1 MAIRLESNIN
11 GDIRLVT
18 VKLTL
23 HRRIG
28 VLVSGGLDSALL
40 YYLIKKLTL
49 TDDRYS
55 VIPYTIIRNDGSSR
69 YAQPVIDYVHEIL
82 GIEQQYATKL
92 EIDEID
98 SELQVAA
105 GMRELRNTDR
115 NLIYI
120 GIIQTLEEHALHDVP
135 KPYVPTNSEMFNYPL
150 KDLNKAHVVQLIV
163 QLGLEKLFTLTHSCV
178 YDIDTPCGDCNR
190 CNERAWA
197 FTQIGLIDPST
208 K

>member
-1 MAIRLESNIN
+1 MAIRLESNVN
-11 GDIRLVT
+11 GDVRPVI

-23 HRRIG
+23 YRRIG

-82 GIEQQYATKL
+82 GIEQQHSTKID
-92 EIDEID
+92 IDEAD
-98 SELQVAA
+98 SELQVVA

-135 KPYVPTNSEMFNYPL
+135 KPYVPINSELFKYPL
-150 KDLNKAHVVQLIV
+150 KDLNKAHIVQLIV

>member
-1 MAIRLESNIN
+1 MAIRLESNVN
-11 GDIRLVT
+11 GDIRPVT

-40 YYLIKKLTL
+40 YYLIRKLTL
-49 TDDRYS
+49 SDDRYS

-69 YAQPVIDYVHEIL
+69 YAQPVIDYVHESL

-92 EIDEID
+92 DIDEID

-120 GIIQTLEEHALHDVP
+120 GIIQTLEEHALHNVP
-135 KPYVPTNSEMFNYPL
+135 KPYVPINSEMFNHPL
-150 KDLNKAHVVQLIV
+150 KDLTKAHVVQLII

-178 YDIDTPCGDCNR
+178 YDIDTPCGVCNR

-197 FTQIGLIDPST
+197 FSQLGLIDPGT
-208 K
+208 T

>member
-1 MAIRLESNIN
+1 MPIQLESDVN
-11 GDIRLVT
+11 GDVRPVTIR
-18 VKLTL
+18 LTL

-40 YYLIKKLTL
+40 YYLIRKLTL
-49 TDDRYS
+49 TDNRFS
-55 VIPYTIIRNDGSSR
+55 VVPYTITRNDGSSR

-92 EIDEID
+92 DIDETD

-105 GMRELRNTDR
+105 GMRELGNTDR

-120 GIIQTLEEHALHDVP
+120 GIIQTLEEHALHGVP
-135 KPYVPTNSEMFNYPL
+135 KPYVPTNSERFNYPL
-150 KDLNKAHVVQLIV
+150 KDLNKAHIVQLII

-178 YDIDTPCGDCNR
+178 YDIDTPCGHCNR

-197 FTQIGLIDPST
+197 FTQLGLIDPGT
-208 K
+208 N

>member
-1 MAIRLESNIN
+1 MSIKLESTV
-11 GDIRLVT
+11 GDDVRLVAIP
-18 VKLTL
+18 LTL
-23 HRRIG
+23 RFRIG

-40 YYLIKKLTL
+40 YYLIRKLTL
-49 TDDRYS
+49 SDNRFS
-55 VIPYTIIRNDGSSR
+55 VVPYIITRNYGSSL

-92 EIDEID
+92 DIDETD

-120 GIIQTLEEHALHDVP
+120 GIIQTLEEHALHGVP
-135 KPYVPTNSEMFNYPL
+135 KPYVPTNSERFNYPL
-150 KDLNKAHVVQLIV
+150 KDLTKAHIVQLII

-197 FTQIGLIDPST
+197 FNQLGLIDLGT

>member
-1 MAIRLESNIN
+1 MSIKLESTV
-11 GDIRLVT
+11 GDDVRLVAIP
-18 VKLTL
+18 LTL
-23 HRRIG
+23 RFRIG

-40 YYLIKKLTL
+40 YYLIRKLTL
-49 TDDRYS
+49 SDNRFS
-55 VIPYTIIRNDGSSR
+55 VVPYIITRNDGSSR

-92 EIDEID
+92 DIDETD

-120 GIIQTLEEHALHDVP
+120 GIIQTLEEHALHGVP
-135 KPYVPTNSEMFNYPL
+135 KPYVPTNSERFNYPL
-150 KDLNKAHVVQLIV
+150 KDLTKAHIVQLII

-197 FTQIGLIDPST
+197 FTQLGLIDPGT

>member
-1 MAIRLESNIN
+1 MAIRLESSIN

-69 YAQPVIDYVHEIL
+69 YAQPVIDYVHEVL
-82 GIEQQYATKL
+82 GIEHQYATKL
-92 EIDEID
+92 DIDETD

-120 GIIQTLEEHALHDVP
+120 GIIQTLEEHALHGVP
-135 KPYVPTNSEMFNYPL
+135 KPYVPVNSEMFNYPL
-150 KDLNKAHVVQLIV
+150 KDLTKAHIVQLTI

-178 YDIDTPCGDCNR
+178 YDIDTPCGNCNR

-197 FTQIGLIDPST
+197 FTQLGLIDPST

>member
-1 MAIRLESNIN
+1 MAIRLESNVN
-11 GDIRLVT
+11 GDIRPVT

-40 YYLIKKLTL
+40 YYLIRKLTL
-49 TDDRYS
+49 SDDRYS
-55 VIPYTIIRNDGSSR
+55 VIPYTITRNDGSSR
-69 YAQPVIDYVHEIL
+69 YAQPVIDYVHEVL

-92 EIDEID
+92 DIDETD

-135 KPYVPTNSEMFNYPL
+135 KPYVPINSEMFNHPL
-150 KDLNKAHVVQLIV
+150 KDLTKAHVVQLII
-163 QLGLEKLFTLTHSCV
+163 QLGLEKLFSLTHSCV
-178 YDIDTPCGDCNR
+178 YDIDIPCGVCNR
-190 CNERAWA
+190 CNERVWA
-197 FTQIGLIDPST
+197 FSQLGLIDPGT

>member
-1 MAIRLESNIN
+1 MSIKLESTV
-11 GDIRLVT
+11 GDDVRLVAIP
-18 VKLTL
+18 LTL
-23 HRRIG
+23 RFRIG

-40 YYLIKKLTL
+40 YYLIRKLTL
-49 TDDRYS
+49 SDNRFS
-55 VIPYTIIRNDGSSR
+55 VVPYIITRNDGSSR

-92 EIDEID
+92 DIDETD

-120 GIIQTLEEHALHDVP
+120 GIIQTLEEHALHGVP
-135 KPYVPTNSEMFNYPL
+135 KPYVPTNSERFNYPL
-150 KDLNKAHVVQLIV
+150 KDLTKAHIVQLII

-190 CNERAWA
+190 CNERN
-197 FTQIGLIDPST
+197 FNGC
-208 K
+208 

>member
-1 MAIRLESNIN
+1 MPIQLESDVN
-11 GDIRLVT
+11 GDVRPVTIR
-18 VKLTL
+18 LTL

-40 YYLIKKLTL
+40 YYLIRKLTL
-49 TDDRYS
+49 TDNRFS
-55 VIPYTIIRNDGSSR
+55 VVPYTITRNDGSSR

-92 EIDEID
+92 DIDETD

-105 GMRELRNTDR
+105 GMRELHNTDR

-120 GIIQTLEEHALHDVP
+120 GIIQTLEEHALHGVP
-135 KPYVPTNSEMFNYPL
+135 KPYVPINSERFNYPL
-150 KDLNKAHVVQLIV
+150 KDLNKAHIVQLII

-178 YDIDTPCGDCNR
+178 YDIDTPCGHCNR

-197 FTQIGLIDPST
+197 FTQLGLIDPGT
-208 K
+208 N

>member
-1 MAIRLESNIN
+1 MAIRLESNIS
-11 GDIRLVT
+11 GDIRPVT

-55 VIPYTIIRNDGSSR
+55 VIPYTITRNDGSSR
-69 YAQPVIDYVHEIL
+69 YAQPVIDYIHKIL

-92 EIDEID
+92 DIAETD

-105 GMRELRNTDR
+105 GMRELHKTNRNR
-115 NLIYI
+115 IYI
-120 GIIQTLEEHALHDVP
+120 GIIQTLEEHALHGVP
-135 KPYVPTNSEMFNYPL
+135 KPYVPVNSEMFNYPL
-150 KDLNKAHVVQLIV
+150 KDLTKAHVVRLII

-178 YDIDTPCGDCNR
+178 YDIDTPCGTCNR

-197 FTQIGLIDPST
+197 FSQLGLIDPGT
-208 K
+208 T

>member
-1 MAIRLESNIN
+1 MTIRVESNIN
-11 GDIRLVT
+11 GDIRPVT

-55 VIPYTIIRNDGSSR
+55 VIPYTITRNDGSSR
-69 YAQPVIDYVHEIL
+69 YAQPVIDYIHKIL
-82 GIEQQYATKL
+82 GIEQQDSINLAISET
-92 EIDEID
+92 D

-135 KPYVPTNSEMFNYPL
+135 KPYVPTNSKQFNYPL
-150 KDLNKAHVVQLIV
+150 KDLNKAHVVQLII

-178 YDIDTPCGDCNR
+178 YDIDIPCGICNR

-197 FTQIGLIDPST
+197 FEQLGLIDPGT
-208 K
+208 T

>member
-1 MAIRLESNIN
+1 MSIKLESTV
-11 GDIRLVT
+11 GDDVRLVAIP
-18 VKLTL
+18 LTL
-23 HRRIG
+23 RFRIG

-40 YYLIKKLTL
+40 YYLIRKLTL
-49 TDDRYS
+49 SDNRFS
-55 VIPYTIIRNDGSSR
+55 VVPYIITRNDGSSR

-92 EIDEID
+92 DIDETD

-120 GIIQTLEEHALHDVP
+120 GIIQTLEEHALHGVP
-135 KPYVPTNSEMFNYPL
+135 KPYVPTNSERFNYPL
-150 KDLNKAHVVQLIV
+150 KDLTKAHIVQLII

-197 FTQIGLIDPST
+197 FNQLGLIDLGT

>member
-1 MAIRLESNIN
+1 MAIRLESSIN

-92 EIDEID
+92 DIAETD

-105 GMRELRNTDR
+105 GMCELRSTDR

-120 GIIQTLEEHALHDVP
+120 GIIQTLEEHALHGVP
-135 KPYVPTNSEMFNYPL
+135 KPYVPTNSELFNYPL
-150 KDLNKAHVVQLIV
+150 KDLTKAHIVQLII

-178 YDIDTPCGDCNR
+178 YDIDTPCGVCNR

-197 FTQIGLIDPST
+197 FTQLGLIDPGT

>member
-1 MAIRLESNIN
+1 MRLESNIN

-18 VKLTL
+18 IKLTL
-23 HRRIG
+23 YRKIG

-49 TDDRYS
+49 SDDRYT
-55 VIPYTIIRNDGSSR
+55 VIPYTITRNDGSSR

-82 GIEQQYATKL
+82 NIEHQYSTKL
-92 EIDEID
+92 EIDEPNN
-98 SELQVAA
+98 ELQVAA
-105 GMRELRNTDR
+105 GMRELRSTDR

-120 GIIQTLEEHALHDVP
+120 GIIQTLEEHALHGVP
-135 KPYVPTNSEMFNYPL
+135 KPYVPTNSELFNYPL
-150 KDLNKAHVVQLIV
+150 KDLTKAHIVQLII

-178 YDIDTPCGDCNR
+178 YDIDTPCGVCNR
-190 CNERAWA
+190 CNERDWA
-197 FTQIGLIDPST
+197 FTQLGLIDPGT

>member
-1 MAIRLESNIN
+1 MPIQLESNVN
-11 GDIRLVT
+11 GDVRPVT

-40 YYLIKKLTL
+40 YYLIRKLTL
-49 TDDRYS
+49 SDNRFS

-69 YAQPVIDYVHEIL
+69 YAQPVIDYVHDIL

-92 EIDEID
+92 EIDETD

-105 GMRELRNTDR
+105 GMRELYKTNRNR
-115 NLIYI
+115 IYI
-120 GIIQTLEEHALHDVP
+120 GIIQTLEEHAMHGVP
-135 KPYVPTNSEMFNYPL
+135 KPYVPVNSEMFNYPL
-150 KDLNKAHVVQLIV
+150 KDLTKAHVVQLII

-178 YDIDTPCGDCNR
+178 YDIDTPCGTCNR

-197 FTQIGLIDPST
+197 FSQLGLIDPST
-208 K
+208 T

>member
-11 GDIRLVT
+11 GDIRPVT

-40 YYLIKKLTL
+40 YYLIRKLTL
-49 TDDRYS
+49 SDDRYS

-82 GIEQQYATKL
+82 GVEQQYATKL
-92 EIDEID
+92 DIDETD

-135 KPYVPTNSEMFNYPL
+135 KPYVPTNSERFNYPL
-150 KDLNKAHVVQLIV
+150 KDLNKAHIVQLIV

-178 YDIDTPCGDCNR
+178 YDIDIPCGVCNR

-197 FTQIGLIDPST
+197 FSQLGLIDPGT

>member
-1 MAIRLESNIN
+1 MAIRLESNVN
-11 GDIRLVT
+11 GDVRPVI

-23 HRRIG
+23 YRRIG
-28 VLVSGGLDSALL
+28 VLVSGGLDSALM

-49 TDDRYS
+49 SDDRYS

-92 EIDEID
+92 DIDEAD

-135 KPYVPTNSEMFNYPL
+135 KPYVPINSELFKYPL
-150 KDLNKAHVVQLIV
+150 KDLNKSHIVQLIV

-197 FTQIGLIDPST
+197 FTQLGLIDPGT

>member
-11 GDIRLVT
+11 GDIRPVT

-40 YYLIKKLTL
+40 YYLIRKLTL
-49 TDDRYS
+49 SDDRYS

-82 GIEQQYATKL
+82 GVEQQYATKL
-92 EIDEID
+92 DIDETD

-135 KPYVPTNSEMFNYPL
+135 KPYVPTNSELFNYPL
-150 KDLNKAHVVQLIV
+150 KDLNKAHIVQLIV

-178 YDIDTPCGDCNR
+178 YDIDTPCGVCNR
-190 CNERAWA
+190 CNERDWA

-208 K
+208 T

>member
-1 MAIRLESNIN
+1 MTIRVESNIN
-11 GDIRLVT
+11 GDIRPVT

-55 VIPYTIIRNDGSSR
+55 VIPYTITRNDGSSR
-69 YAQPVIDYVHEIL
+69 YAQPVIDYIHKIL
-82 GIEQQYATKL
+82 GIEQQDSINLAISET
-92 EIDEID
+92 D

-105 GMRELRNTDR
+105 GMRELYKSNRNR
-115 NLIYI
+115 IYI
-120 GIIQTLEEHALHDVP
+120 GIIQTLEEHALHGVP
-135 KPYVPTNSEMFNYPL
+135 KPYVPVNSEMFNYPL
-150 KDLNKAHVVQLIV
+150 KDLTKAHVVRLII

-178 YDIDTPCGDCNR
+178 YDIDTPCGTCNR

-197 FTQIGLIDPST
+197 FSQLGLIDPGT
-208 K
+208 A

>member
-1 MAIRLESNIN
+1 MPIHLESNVN
-11 GDIRLVT
+11 GDVRPVT
-18 VKLTL
+18 IKLTL

-40 YYLIKKLTL
+40 YYLIRKLTL
-49 TDDRYS
+49 SDNRFS
-55 VIPYTIIRNDGSSR
+55 VVPYTITRNDGSAR

-82 GIEQQYATKL
+82 GIEQQYATKIV
-92 EIDEID
+92 IDETD

-105 GMRELRNTDR
+105 GMRKLHNTDR

-120 GIIQTLEEHALHDVP
+120 GIIETLEEHALHGVP
-135 KPYVPTNSEMFNYPL
+135 KPYVPTNSERFNYPL
-150 KDLNKAHVVQLIV
+150 KDLNKAHIVQLIA

-178 YDIDTPCGDCNR
+178 YDIDTPCGTCNR

-197 FTQIGLIDPST
+197 FSQLGLIDPST

>member
-1 MAIRLESNIN
+1 MTIRLESTVK
-11 GDIRLVT
+11 GDIRHVT
-18 VKLTL
+18 IKLTL

-69 YAQPVIDYVHEIL
+69 YAQPVIDYVHEVL
-82 GIEQQYATKL
+82 GIEHQYATKL
-92 EIDEID
+92 DIDETD

-120 GIIQTLEEHALHDVP
+120 GIIQTLEEHALHGVP
-135 KPYVPTNSEMFNYPL
+135 KPYVPVNSEMFNYPL
-150 KDLNKAHVVQLIV
+150 KDLTKAHIVQLTI

-178 YDIDTPCGDCNR
+178 YDIDTPCGNCNR

-197 FTQIGLIDPST
+197 FTQLGLIDPST

>member
-1 MAIRLESNIN
+1 MAIRLESSIN

-92 EIDEID
+92 DIAETD

-105 GMRELRNTDR
+105 GMRELRSTDR

-120 GIIQTLEEHALHDVP
+120 GIIQTLEEHALHGVP
-135 KPYVPTNSEMFNYPL
+135 KPYVPTNSELFNYPL
-150 KDLNKAHVVQLIV
+150 KDLTKAHIVQLII

-178 YDIDTPCGDCNR
+178 YDIDTPCGVCNR

-197 FTQIGLIDPST
+197 FTQLGLIDPGT

>member
-1 MAIRLESNIN
+1 MAIRLESNVN
-11 GDIRLVT
+11 GDIRPVT

-40 YYLIKKLTL
+40 YYLIRKLTL
-49 TDDRYS
+49 SDDRYS

-69 YAQPVIDYVHEIL
+69 YAQPVIDYVHESL

-92 EIDEID
+92 DIDEID

-120 GIIQTLEEHALHDVP
+120 GIIQTLEEHALHNVP
-135 KPYVPTNSEMFNYPL
+135 KPYVPINSEMFNHPL
-150 KDLNKAHVVQLIV
+150 KDLTKAHVVQLII
-163 QLGLEKLFTLTHSCV
+163 QLGLEKLFSLTHSCV
-178 YDIDTPCGDCNR
+178 YDIDIPCGVCNR

-197 FTQIGLIDPST
+197 FTQLGLIDPGI